1 MTTTT
6 KKMTKRDYFNILKK
20 SYPVTAENYNDVI
33 AFIDH
38 EIELLERKNS
48 AEKKPTAAQKAN
60 TELKEVIVKSMTRDR
75 NYTITEMI
83 KEFPALS
90 ELTNQKVSAMVRQLV
105 EANLI
110 EKIEDK
116 RKSYFKLVQG

>member
-1 MTTTT
+1 MTTT
-6 KKMTKRDYFNILKK
+6 KKMTKKDFFNILRK

-48 AEKKPTAAQKAN
+48 AEKKPTATQKAN
-60 TELKEVIVKSMTRDR
+60 TELKAAILESMVKDR

-116 RKSYFKLVQG
+116 RKSYFRLV

>member
-1 MTTTT
+1 MTTT
-6 KKMTKRDYFNILKK
+6 KKMTKKDYFNILKK
-20 SYPVTAENYNDVI
+20 SYPATAENYNDVI

-48 AEKKPTAAQKAN
+48 AEKKPTATQKAN
-60 TELKEVIVKSMTRDR
+60 TELKTAILENMVKDR

-110 EKIEDK
+110 ERIEDK
-116 RKSYFKLVQG
+116 RKSYFRLVQG

>member
-6 KKMTKRDYFNILKK
+6 KKMTKKDYYNILKK
-20 SYPVTAENYNDVI
+20 SYPTTAENYKDVI

-38 EIELLERKNS
+38 EIELLEKKNS
-48 AEKKPTAAQKAN
+48 AEKKPTATQKAN
-60 TELKEVIVKSMTRDR
+60 TELKAVIVESMVKDR

-83 KEFPALS
+83 KEFPELS

-116 RKSYFKLVQG
+116 RKSYFRLV

>member
-1 MTTTT
+1 MTTT
-6 KKMTKRDYFNILKK
+6 KKMTKKDYFNILRK
-20 SYPVTAENYNDVI
+20 SYPATAENYKDVI

-48 AEKKPTAAQKAN
+48 AEKKPTATQKAN
-60 TELKEVIVKSMTRDR
+60 TELKAAIVESMVRNR

-116 RKSYFKLVQG
+116 RKSYFRLV

>member
-1 MTTTT
+1 MTTT
-6 KKMTKRDYFNILKK
+6 KKMTKKDFFNILKK

-48 AEKKPTAAQKAN
+48 AEKKPTATQKAN
-60 TELKEVIVKSMTRDR
+60 TELKAAILESMVKDR

-116 RKSYFKLVQG
+116 RKSYFRLVQG

>member
-1 MTTTT
+1 MTTT
-6 KKMTKRDYFNILKK
+6 KKMTKKDYFNILKK
-20 SYPVTAENYNDVI
+20 SYPTTAENYNDVI

-38 EIELLERKNS
+38 EIELLEKKNS
-48 AEKKPTAAQKAN
+48 AEKKPTATQKAN
-60 TELKEVIVKSMTRDR
+60 TELKAIIVESMAKDR

-83 KEFPALS
+83 KEFPELS

-116 RKSYFKLVQG
+116 RKSYFRLVQG

>member
-1 MTTTT
+1 MTTT
-6 KKMTKRDYFNILKK
+6 KKMTKRDYFNILRK

-48 AEKKPTAAQKAN
+48 AEKKPTATQKAN
-60 TELKEVIVKSMTRDR
+60 ADLKAAILESMVKDR

-116 RKSYFKLVQG
+116 RKSYFRLV

>member
-1 MTTTT
+1 MTTT
-6 KKMTKRDYFNILKK
+6 KKMTKKDYFNILKK
-20 SYPVTAENYNDVI
+20 SYPTTAENYNDVI

-38 EIELLERKNS
+38 EIELLEKKNS
-48 AEKKPTAAQKAN
+48 AEKKPTATQKAN
-60 TELKEVIVKSMTRDR
+60 TELKAAIVESMAKDR

-83 KEFPALS
+83 KEFPELS

-116 RKSYFKLVQG
+116 RKSYFRLVQG

>member
-1 MTTTT
+1 MTTT
-6 KKMTKRDYFNILKK
+6 KKMTKRDYFNILRK

-48 AEKKPTAAQKAN
+48 AEKKPTATQKAN
-60 TELKEVIVKSMTRDR
+60 ADLKAAILESMVKDR

-116 RKSYFKLVQG
+116 RKSYFRLVQG

>member
-1 MTTTT
+1 MTTT
-6 KKMTKRDYFNILKK
+6 KKMTKRDYFNILRK

-48 AEKKPTAAQKAN
+48 AEKKPTATQKAN
-60 TELKEVIVKSMTRDR
+60 ADLKTAILESMVKDR

-116 RKSYFKLVQG
+116 RKSYFRLVQG

>member
-1 MTTTT
+1 MTTT

-48 AEKKPTAAQKAN
+48 AEKKPTATQKAN
-60 TELKEVIVKSMTRDR
+60 TELKAAILESMVKDR

-116 RKSYFKLVQG
+116 RKSYFRLV

>member
-1 MTTTT
+1 MTTT
-6 KKMTKRDYFNILKK
+6 KKMTKRDYFNILRK

-48 AEKKPTAAQKAN
+48 AEKKPTATQKAN
-60 TELKEVIVKSMTRDR
+60 ADLKTAILESMVKDR

-116 RKSYFKLVQG
+116 RKSYFRLV

>member
-1 MTTTT
+1 MTTT
-6 KKMTKRDYFNILKK
+6 KKMTKKDFFNILRK

-48 AEKKPTAAQKAN
+48 AEKKPTATQKAN
-60 TELKEVIVKSMTRDR
+60 ADLKAAILESMVKDR

-116 RKSYFKLVQG
+116 RKSYFRLV

>member
-1 MTTTT
+1 MTTT
-6 KKMTKRDYFNILKK
+6 KKMTKRDYFNILRK

-48 AEKKPTAAQKAN
+48 AEKKPTAMQKAN
-60 TELKEVIVKSMTRDR
+60 TELKAAIVESMAKDR

-116 RKSYFKLVQG
+116 RKSYFRLVQG